1 MIAKFWLRID
11 RWLSGNGFHR
21 FIIPGVLAI
30 GAFLAV
36 WGILELSIIIRGYF
50 GFEKLNF
57 AADSCRPIGNIGDAA
72 FFYLFTNGGQNSF
85 PGHPFIG
92 NVITLLGI
100 LILAIVT
107 SAMTNYF
114 EKRADGYL
122 SGSTAYRLE
131 NHLVILG
138 SNDVIYSIIN
148 QYCRKCKYLNGYIL
162 VQTNRDVRQTRN
174 EVFSFLDKRINRDNI
189 IFIYGD
195 RTSPEDLS
203 KLNLPSANEIFI
215 IGDGDEG
222 KEDGSYRDAYNM
234 DCVNEIARIL
244 NASKKTG
251 TIPCHVLFEY
261 QTTFSAFQF
270 AGISEDIRK
279 HLFFKPF
286 NLYETWAQKILINGK
301 SGYNAELDSYKYTY
315 KFPDTIETVDAEQ
328 NVHVT
333 YISET
338 SDETVHLIIVGMS
351 KMGIALA
358 IEAAHILHF
367 PNYVRDSTKRSRIT
381 FIDANADTEKDFFMG
396 RFKELFRLSRHRYI
410 DAEQSSESEVAW
422 IEPEEDW
429 LDVEWEFIKGRIEQA
444 EVQQYIAD
452 ASAVKTHTVTLA
464 ICLPLSHE
472 AIAAALYLPE
482 SVYDDCLQILVY
494 QKLSAYIVNNI
505 AEANGN
511 KDRYRNLRPFGMI
524 DEGYDA
530 DLDCDDK
537 AKRVAYVYDSY
548 DDITKKS
555 DTQFQSY
562 NAETYQ
568 NEWEAKQVSDRWS
581 SRFNANTIS
590 LKLRSIS
597 CTEQMDNEQLSGKI
611 EDNLTSMAAVEH
623 NRWNIEKILT
633 GFRALTSEES
643 LKIANLRK
651 LEGPWYD
658 EYKSLKRWPTR
669 AHLDLCSNEELAKV
683 HPENYHYDVD
693 LTRAIAHIHS
703 QSDTKI

>member
-1 MIAKFWLRID
+1 METKFWLRID

-21 FIIPGVLAI
+21 FIIPVVLAI
-30 GAFLAV
+30 SAYLAV
-36 WGILELSIIIRGYF
+36 LVILILPILRDCSGLDNL
-50 GFEKLNF
+50 KF
-57 AADSCRPIGNIGDAA
+57 AADSCRPIGDIWDAA
-72 FFYLFTNGGQNSF
+72 CFYLFTNGGQNSF
-85 PGHPFIG
+85 PGHPLIG
-92 NVITLLGI
+92 NIITLLGI

-114 EKRADGYL
+114 EKRADSYL
-122 SGSTAYRLE
+122 SGSTTYHLE

-203 KLNLPSANEIFI
+203 KLNLPLANEIFI

-301 SGYNAELDSYKYTY
+301 SGYNAEQDSYKYTY
-315 KFPDTIETVDAEQ
+315 KFPDTIETVDAER

-367 PNYVRDSTKRSRIT
+367 PNYVRDNTKRSRIT
-381 FIDANADTEKDFFMG
+381 FIDANADKEKDFFMG

-444 EVQQYIAD
+444 EVQQYIAE
-452 ASAVKTHTVTLA
+452 ASAVKTHTVTIA

-494 QKLSAYIVNNI
+494 QKFSAYIVNNI

-530 DLDCDDK
+530 DLDCDEK
-537 AKRVAYVYDSY
+537 AKKVAYVYQSG
-548 DDITKKS
+548 
-555 DTQFQSY
+555 DTHFQSY
-562 NAETYQ
+562 NAKTYQ

-597 CTEQMDNEQLSGKI
+597 CTEQMGNEQLSMKI
-611 EDNLTSMAAVEH
+611 EENLTSMAAVEH

-633 GFRALTSEES
+633 GFRELTSEES

-651 LEGPWYD
+651 LGGPWD
-658 EYKSLKRWPTR
+658 EEYKIF
-669 AHLDLCSNEELAKV
+669 EEMAEACTSGLVFK
-683 HPENYHYDVD
+683 
-693 LTRAIAHIHS
+693 
-703 QSDTKI
+703 